1 MGLHITTWQIIF
13 RILFVAVIA
22 GLIGWDRQKKNRP
35 AGVQVHILVAIGAT
49 IAALIQRE
57 LTLQAMKFATDNP
70 NVADFVANDAA
81 RLLAAVV
88 SGIGFLG
95 AGTIVVTKQI
105 VRGLSTAASL
115 WATASLGLAVGL
127 GYYQIAIIG
136 GIGILGA
143 LILVERGLRID
154 IGTDIEI
161 TLNHENK
168 DPDIIEEFF
177 RENHIK
183 FIPKDYKVSKNP
195 TQKDN
200 LYIVNYSIKRP
211 NHLDYAT
218 LSERVLKIPGVTQI
232 ELTSY

>member
-1 MGLHITTWQIIF
+1 MELHVSIWQILF
-13 RILFVAVIA
+13 RIFFVAFIA

-49 IAALIQRE
+49 IAALIQKE
-57 LTLQAMKFATDNP
+57 LTLQAMKFAVTNT

-81 RLLAAVV
+81 RLLAAVI

-95 AGTIVVTKQI
+95 AGTIVVTKRV

-127 GYYQIAIIG
+127 GYYQIALVG
-136 GIGILGA
+136 GIAILGA

-161 TLNHENK
+161 TLNREKNS
-168 DPDIIEEFF
+168 PDIVEEFF
-177 RENHIK
+177 RENKIK
-183 FIPKDYKVSKNP
+183 FIPKDYKVSKNEARS
-195 TQKDN
+195 DN
-200 LYIVNYSIKRP
+200 LYIMNYSIKRP
-211 NHLDYAT
+211 KHLDYAA
-218 LSERVLKIPGVTQI
+218 LSEMVLGIPGVTQI